1 MDIGQETDL
10 NMKKRTKE
18 DATPKFR
25 KFPRREV
32 GKNERPTQAKIQTQ
46 FQTLKGQVRV
56 AR

>member
-46 FQTLKGQVRV
+46 FETLKGQVRV